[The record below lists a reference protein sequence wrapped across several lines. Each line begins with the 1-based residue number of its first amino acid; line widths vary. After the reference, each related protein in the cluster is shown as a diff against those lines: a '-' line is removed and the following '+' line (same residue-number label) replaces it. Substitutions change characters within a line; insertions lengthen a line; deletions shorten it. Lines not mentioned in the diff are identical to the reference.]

1 MSPLFC
7 SNNHCLHFKIV
18 LTTQYRDNLMST
30 TYSLELYLDDTT
42 TVIKRFSFVAV
53 VLYIGSFETL
63 YLVCIISVLCISQL
77 AFIMKVDIHFTL
89 RRRRL
94 LHMLHSTVSVNFISQ
109 NNFELDSKI
118 LTIFNPTNESKVS
131 TCAGALF

>member
-1 MSPLFC
+1 MIIWVMVAESYFA
-7 SNNHCLHFKIV
+7 HHV
-18 LTTQYRDNLMST
+18 
-30 TYSLELYLDDTT
+30 ELYLDDTPK
-42 TVIKRFSFVAV
+42 VIKRFSFVAV

-94 LHMLHSTVSVNFISQ
+94 LHMLHSTVSANFISQ

-118 LTIFNPTNESKVS
+118 LTIFNPTNESKSKYVVYLHVQVHFS
-131 TCAGALF
+131 KLLEKVLYSCS